1 MRFFFAFRGSLKGVG
16 MGRRVVLSVAI
27 LAAIFATGCAKK
39 TDDATLATQI
49 KSQMFS
55 EPQLNGASVEVTS
68 KGGQVTLAGTVPN
81 DAARYK
87 AYKIANETAGVA
99 KVNDQ
104 MTVAPAPALE
114 PNPSAHNPEPSSTA
128 LNTGAL
134 NTGSP
139 ARAANKVRN
148 ARTKNSPDPSD
159 DSQLAENTPAPQ
171 QEPPAEPPVSSNAQE
186 QPVSPAPP
194 QPVQPPTP
202 TPPPPQSRQVEVPAS
217 STLTVRMIDGVDSSV
232 NNAGEI
238 FHATLESP
246 LVVDN
251 DVVVPRG
258 ADIYVRLVS
267 ASSAGRMKG
276 KSELHLELVKM
287 EFQGRSYPLVSST
300 YSATGS
306 SRGKNTAAKVGGGAA
321 LGAIIGALAG
331 GGKGA
336 GIGAGVGA
344 AGGAIYQGSTKGK
357 QVKIPAET
365 RLDFQLEQ
373 PVTVTVMPR
382 PSNSLVGQQ

>member
-1 MRFFFAFRGSLKGVG
+1 LRFFFALRKLLEGVD
-16 MGRRVVLSVAI
+16 MGRSAVLSVAV
-27 LAAIFATGCAKK
+27 LLAIFSAGCSKK
-39 TDDATLATQI
+39 VDDATLATQI

-55 EPQLNGASVEVTS
+55 DPQLNGASLEVTS
-68 KGGQVTLAGTVPN
+68 KDGQVTLAGMVPT
-81 DAARYK
+81 DAARYR
-87 AYKIANETAGVA
+87 AYKIANETAGVT
-99 KVNDQ
+99 KVNDH
-104 MTVAPAPALE
+104 MAVAPASALE
-114 PNPSAHNPEPSSTA
+114 PTQPTTSATSESTSSNRASTARSSDRPRKSRVKNPEQSA
-128 LNTGAL
+128 
-134 NTGSP
+134 
-139 ARAANKVRN
+139 
-148 ARTKNSPDPSD
+148 D
-159 DSQLAENTPAPQ
+159 DDQIA
-171 QEPPAEPPVSSNAQE
+171 SNA
-186 QPVSPAPP
+186 APP
-194 QPVQPPTP
+194 QPEPSPELSPTP
-202 TPPPPQSRQVEVPAS
+202 AAQTETAPPPVPQPLQPSSSPPSLQPRQIEVPAS

-238 FHATLESP
+238 FHASLESP

-300 YSATGS
+300 YSVTGS

-344 AGGAIYQGSTKGK
+344 AGGAIYQGATKGK

-365 RLDFQLEQ
+365 KLDFQLEQ

-382 PSNSLVGQQ
+382 PSNFAVGQP

>member
-1 MRFFFAFRGSLKGVG
+1 
-16 MGRRVVLSVAI
+16 MGRRVVLSVMV
-27 LAAIFATGCAKK
+27 LASIFAVGCSRKV
-39 TDDATLATQI
+39 DDATLATQI

-55 EPQLNGASVEVTS
+55 DPQLNAANLEVTS
-68 KGGQVTLAGTVPN
+68 KEGQVTLAGTVPN

-87 AYKIANETAGVA
+87 AYKIANETAGVT
-99 KVNDQ
+99 KVSDQ
-104 MTVAPAPALE
+104 MTVAPPPMLGPTPPTSSAAPKSNASKDVPLSRA
-114 PNPSAHNPEPSSTA
+114 PDKPRKARVKAPPEPA
-128 LNTGAL
+128 GDDQIADNT
-134 NTGSP
+134 S
-139 ARAANKVRN
+139 
-148 ARTKNSPDPSD
+148 RT
-159 DSQLAENTPAPQ
+159 Q
-171 QEPPAEPPVSSNAQE
+171 QEQSAELPPTPDAQAQPVPPPA
-186 QPVSPAPP
+186 QPSLP
-194 QPVQPPTP
+194 P
-202 TPPPPQSRQVEVPAS
+202 TPPPPPQPRQIEVSAN

-232 NNAGEI
+232 NSAGEI
-238 FHATLESP
+238 FHASLESP

>member
-1 MRFFFAFRGSLKGVG
+1 
-16 MGRRVVLSVAI
+16 MGRRVVLSIVVLVSIVA
-27 LAAIFATGCAKK
+27 AGCSRKV
-39 TDDATLATQI
+39 DDATLATQI

-55 EPQLNGASVEVTS
+55 DMQLNGANLEVTS
-68 KGGQVTLAGTVPN
+68 KDGQVTLAGTVPN

-87 AYKIANETAGVA
+87 AYKIANETAGVT

-104 MTVAPAPALE
+104 IAVAPPTVLE
-114 PNPSAHNPEPSSTA
+114 PTRPTSSAAPKSNA
-128 LNTGAL
+128 LKDVPLSRAPGRPRKAPIKDPPDTDN
-134 NTGSP
+134 NDQI
-139 ARAANKVRN
+139 AANTSSN
-148 ARTKNSPDPSD
+148 
-159 DSQLAENTPAPQ
+159 Q
-171 QEPPAEPPVSSNAQE
+171 QEQSSELAPTPNAA
-186 QPVSPAPP
+186 QPVPP
-194 QPVQPPTP
+194 PSQPSLPP
-202 TPPPPQSRQVEVPAS
+202 TPPPPPQPRQIDVPAN

-232 NNAGEI
+232 NSAGEI
-238 FHATLESP
+238 FHASLESP
-246 LVVDN
+246 LVVEN

-287 EFQGRSYPLVSST
+287 EFQGRSYPLVSNA

-344 AGGAIYQGSTKGK
+344 AGGAIYQGATKGK

-365 RLDFQLEQ
+365 MLDFQLEQ

>member
-1 MRFFFAFRGSLKGVG
+1 

-27 LAAIFATGCAKK
+27 LVAIFTGGCAKK

-55 EPQLNGASVEVTS
+55 DPRLNGASLEVTS
-68 KGGQVTLAGTVPN
+68 KDGQVTLAGTVPN
-81 DAARYK
+81 DAARYE
-87 AYKIANETAGVA
+87 AYKIANETAGVT

-104 MTVAPAPALE
+104 MTVAPTPALE
-114 PNPSAHNPEPSSTA
+114 PHSPTTNPAPASIA
-128 LNTGAL
+128 LND
-134 NTGSP
+134 SPP
-139 ARAANKVRN
+139 ARTADKTRK
-148 ARTKNSPDPSD
+148 ARTKSSPPPTD
-159 DSQLAENTPAPQ
+159 DNQIVENAAAPQ
-171 QEPPAEPPVSSNAQE
+171 QAPPELPAAPDVQQ
-186 QPVSPAPP
+186 QPVAPATPQAVQPPLTTPLPP
-194 QPVQPPTP
+194 QP
-202 TPPPPQSRQVEVPAS
+202 RQVEVPAS
-217 STLTVRMIDGVDSSV
+217 STLTVRMIDGVDASV
-232 NNAGEI
+232 NSAGEI
-238 FHATLESP
+238 FHASLESP

-300 YSATGS
+300 YSVTGS

-321 LGAIIGALAG
+321 LGAIIGAIAG

-344 AGGAIYQGSTKGK
+344 AGGAIYQGATKGK

-373 PVTVTVMPR
+373 PVTVTVLPR
-382 PSNSLVGQQ
+382 PSNSVVGQQ

>member
-1 MRFFFAFRGSLKGVG
+1 
-16 MGRRVVLSVAI
+16 MGRRVVLSI
-27 LAAIFATGCAKK
+27 LVLVSIFAAGCSKK
-39 TDDATLATQI
+39 VDDATLATQI

-55 EPQLNGASVEVTS
+55 DMQLNGANLEVTS
-68 KGGQVTLAGTVPN
+68 KDGQVTLAGTVPN

-87 AYKIANETAGVA
+87 AYKIANETAGVT

-104 MTVAPAPALE
+104 ITVAPPPTLE
-114 PNPSAHNPEPSSTA
+114 PTLPTNSA
-128 LNTGAL
+128 
-134 NTGSP
+134 
-139 ARAANKVRN
+139 
-148 ARTKNSPDPSD
+148 
-159 DSQLAENTPAPQ
+159 APK
-171 QEPPAEPPVSSNAQE
+171 SNASKDVPLSGAPDKPRKAPIKNPPNPNNNDQSADNTSPTQQE
-186 QPVSPAPP
+186 QPPELAPTP
-194 QPVQPPTP
+194 DAQAQPVPPPAAQPSLPP
-202 TPPPPQSRQVEVPAS
+202 TPPPPPQPRQIDVPAN

-232 NNAGEI
+232 NSAGEI
-238 FHATLESP
+238 FHASLESP

-287 EFQGRSYPLVSST
+287 EFQGRSYPLVSSA

-344 AGGAIYQGSTKGK
+344 AGGAIYQGATKGK

>member
-1 MRFFFAFRGSLKGVG
+1 
-16 MGRRVVLSVAI
+16 MGRRVVLSDCGARVNFRCGLLEESGRCNARDADQVADVFGHATERRKPRSY
-27 LAAIFATGCAKK
+27 LEGWASNTDRHGSERCGSLQSLQDRERNGWRDESERPDNRCAVDRWLRRRRPTNSAAPKSNAAK
-39 TDDATLATQI
+39 D
-49 KSQMFS
+49 
-55 EPQLNGASVEVTS
+55 
-68 KGGQVTLAGTVPN
+68 VPLSRAP
-81 DAARYK
+81 DKPRKARVK
-87 AYKIANETAGVA
+87 
-99 KVNDQ
+99 
-104 MTVAPAPALE
+104 
-114 PNPSAHNPEPSSTA
+114 NPPEPDSADEIAGNTSPNQREQSSELAPT
-128 LNTGAL
+128 
-134 NTGSP
+134 
-139 ARAANKVRN
+139 
-148 ARTKNSPDPSD
+148 PD
-159 DSQLAENTPAPQ
+159 
-171 QEPPAEPPVSSNAQE
+171 AQA
-186 QPVSPAPP
+186 QPVPP
-194 QPVQPPTP
+194 PSQPSLPP
-202 TPPPPQSRQVEVPAS
+202 TPPPPPQPRQIDVPAN

-232 NNAGEI
+232 NSAGEI
-238 FHATLESP
+238 FHASLESP
-246 LVVDN
+246 LVVEN

-267 ASSAGRMKG
+267 ARSAGRMKG

-287 EFQGRSYPLVSST
+287 EFQGRSYPLVSNA

-344 AGGAIYQGSTKGK
+344 ASGAIYQGATKGK

-365 RLDFQLEQ
+365 MLDFQLEQ

>member
-1 MRFFFAFRGSLKGVG
+1 VLMSVFA
-16 MGRRVVLSVAI
+16 A
-27 LAAIFATGCAKK
+27 GCSRKV
-39 TDDATLATQI
+39 DDATLATQI

-55 EPQLNGASVEVTS
+55 DMQLNGANLEVTS
-68 KGGQVTLAGTVPN
+68 KDGQVTLTGTVPN

-104 MTVAPAPALE
+104 ITVAPRPILEPTLPTNSAAPKSNASKDVPLSRAPDKPRKARVQNPSEPENDNEIAANTSPNQQEHSSELASTPEAPARSV
-114 PNPSAHNPEPSSTA
+114 PPPSQPS
-128 LNTGAL
+128 LPL
-134 NTGSP
+134 
-139 ARAANKVRN
+139 
-148 ARTKNSPDPSD
+148 
-159 DSQLAENTPAPQ
+159 
-171 QEPPAEPPVSSNAQE
+171 
-186 QPVSPAPP
+186 
-194 QPVQPPTP
+194 
-202 TPPPPQSRQVEVPAS
+202 TPPPPPQPRQIDVPAN

-232 NNAGEI
+232 NSAGEI
-238 FHATLESP
+238 FHASLESP

-287 EFQGRSYPLVSST
+287 EFQGRSYPLVSNA

-344 AGGAIYQGSTKGK
+344 AGGAIYQGATKGK

-365 RLDFQLEQ
+365 MLDFQLEQ

-382 PSNSLVGQQ
+382 ASNSLVGQQ

>member
-1 MRFFFAFRGSLKGVG
+1 
-16 MGRRVVLSVAI
+16 MGRQAVLSIAV
-27 LAAIFATGCAKK
+27 LVSIFAAGCSRKV
-39 TDDATLATQI
+39 DDATLATQI

-55 EPQLNGASVEVTS
+55 DMQLNGANLEITS
-68 KGGQVTLAGTVPN
+68 KDGQVTLTGTVPN

-104 MTVAPAPALE
+104 ITVAPRAMLEPTPPTNSAVPKSNASKDVPLSRAPDKPRKARVQNPSEPENDNEIAANTSSNQQEQSSELASTPEAPARSV
-114 PNPSAHNPEPSSTA
+114 PPPSQPS
-128 LNTGAL
+128 L
-134 NTGSP
+134 P
-139 ARAANKVRN
+139 
-148 ARTKNSPDPSD
+148 
-159 DSQLAENTPAPQ
+159 
-171 QEPPAEPPVSSNAQE
+171 
-186 QPVSPAPP
+186 
-194 QPVQPPTP
+194 P
-202 TPPPPQSRQVEVPAS
+202 TPPPPPQPRQIDVPAN

-232 NNAGEI
+232 NSAGEI
-238 FHATLESP
+238 FHASLDSP

-287 EFQGRSYPLVSST
+287 EFQGRSYPLVSNA

-344 AGGAIYQGSTKGK
+344 AGGAIYQGATKGK

-365 RLDFQLEQ
+365 MLDFQLEQ

-382 PSNSLVGQQ
+382 ASNSLVGQQ

>member
-1 MRFFFAFRGSLKGVG
+1 MRFFFAFKRSLKGVG
-16 MGRRVVLSVAI
+16 MGRRAVLSVAI
-27 LAAIFATGCAKK
+27 IAAIFVAGCAQK
-39 TDDATLATQI
+39 TDDVTLATQI

-55 EPQLNGASVEVTS
+55 EPQLNGASLEVRS
-68 KGGQVTLAGTVPN
+68 KEGQVTLAGTVPN

-87 AYKIANETAGVA
+87 AYKIANETSGVT

-104 MTVAPAPALE
+104 MAVAPTPAFE
-114 PNPSAHNPEPSSTA
+114 PNLPENNSESAST
-128 LNTGAL
+128 AL

-139 ARAANKVRN
+139 APAANKVRK
-148 ARTKNSPDPSD
+148 ARTKNSPAPTD
-159 DSQLAENTPAPQ
+159 DSQLADDAVASQ
-171 QEPPAEPPVSSNAQE
+171 QEPPPELPTPPNAQE
-186 QPVSPAPP
+186 QPVPSASP
-194 QPVQPPTP
+194 QPVLPPTP
-202 TPPPPQSRQVEVPAS
+202 SPPPPQPRQVEVPATS
-217 STLTVRMIDGVDSSV
+217 ILTVRMIDGIDSSV

-238 FHATLESP
+238 FHASLESP

-300 YSATGS
+300 YSITGS

-321 LGAIIGALAG
+321 LGAIIGAIAG

-344 AGGAIYQGSTKGK
+344 AGGAIYQGATKGK
-357 QVKIPAET
+357 QVKIQAET
-365 RLDFQLEQ
+365 RLDFQLDQ
-373 PVTVTVMPR
+373 PVAVTVVPR
-382 PSNSLVGQQ
+382 PSDSAVGQQ

>member
-1 MRFFFAFRGSLKGVG
+1 MRFFFAFKESLKGVG
-16 MGRRVVLSVAI
+16 MGRRAVLSVAI
-27 LAAIFATGCAKK
+27 LAAIFAAGCAKK

-55 EPQLNGASVEVTS
+55 EPQLNGASLEVTS
-68 KGGQVTLAGTVPN
+68 KDGQVTLAGTVPN

-87 AYKIANETAGVA
+87 AYKIANETAGVT

-114 PNPSAHNPEPSSTA
+114 PNPSAHDPEPSSTA
-128 LNTGAL
+128 LNTG
-134 NTGSP
+134 SP
-139 ARAANKVRN
+139 ARAASKVRK
-148 ARTKNSPDPSD
+148 ARTKNSPAPSD
-159 DSQLAENTPAPQ
+159 DSQLDENIAAPQ
-171 QEPPAEPPVSSNAQE
+171 QEPPPEPPASPNAQE
-186 QPVSPAPP
+186 QLVSPASPR
-194 QPVQPPTP
+194 PVLPPTP
-202 TPPPPQSRQVEVPAS
+202 TPPPQPRQVEVPAS

-232 NNAGEI
+232 SNAGEI
-238 FHATLESP
+238 FHASLESP

-287 EFQGRSYPLVSST
+287 EFQGRSYPLVSNT
-300 YSATGS
+300 YSITGS

-321 LGAIIGALAG
+321 FGAIIGAIAG

-344 AGGAIYQGSTKGK
+344 AGGAIYQGATKGK
-357 QVKIPAET
+357 QVKIQAET
-365 RLDFQLEQ
+365 RLDFQLDQ
-373 PVTVTVMPR
+373 PVTVTVMSR
-382 PSNSLVGQQ
+382 PSNSTVGQQ

>member
-1 MRFFFAFRGSLKGVG
+1 
-16 MGRRVVLSVAI
+16 MGRQAVLSIAV
-27 LAAIFATGCAKK
+27 LVSIFTAGCSRKV
-39 TDDATLATQI
+39 DDATLATQI

-55 EPQLNGASVEVTS
+55 DMQLNGANLEVTS
-68 KGGQVTLAGTVPN
+68 KDGQVTLTGTVPN

-87 AYKIANETAGVA
+87 AYKIASETAGVA

-104 MTVAPAPALE
+104 ITVAPRPMLEPTLPTNSAAPKSNASKDVPLSRAPDKPRKARVKNPSESENDNEIAANTSPNQQEQSSELASTLEAPARSV
-114 PNPSAHNPEPSSTA
+114 PSPSQ
-128 LNTGAL
+128 
-134 NTGSP
+134 
-139 ARAANKVRN
+139 
-148 ARTKNSPDPSD
+148 PS
-159 DSQLAENTPAPQ
+159 LP
-171 QEPPAEPPVSSNAQE
+171 
-186 QPVSPAPP
+186 
-194 QPVQPPTP
+194 P
-202 TPPPPQSRQVEVPAS
+202 TPPPPPQPRQIDVPAN

-232 NNAGEI
+232 NSAGEI
-238 FHATLESP
+238 FHASLESP

-287 EFQGRSYPLVSST
+287 EFQGRSYPLVSNA

-344 AGGAIYQGSTKGK
+344 AGGAIYQGATKGK

-365 RLDFQLEQ
+365 MLDFQLEQ

-382 PSNSLVGQQ
+382 ASNSLVGQQ

>member
-1 MRFFFAFRGSLKGVG
+1 
-16 MGRRVVLSVAI
+16 MGRQAVLSIVVLVSVF
-27 LAAIFATGCAKK
+27 AAGCSRKV
-39 TDDATLATQI
+39 DDATLATQI

-55 EPQLNGASVEVTS
+55 DTQLNGANLEVTS
-68 KGGQVTLAGTVPN
+68 KDGQVTLTGTVPN
-81 DAARYK
+81 DASRYK
-87 AYKIANETAGVA
+87 AYKIANETAGVT

-104 MTVAPAPALE
+104 ITVAPRPMVKATLPTNSAASKPHAAKDVPLSRAPGRPRKA
-114 PNPSAHNPEPSSTA
+114 PIKNP
-128 LNTGAL
+128 
-134 NTGSP
+134 
-139 ARAANKVRN
+139 
-148 ARTKNSPDPSD
+148 PDPNNNDQIAADTS
-159 DSQLAENTPAPQ
+159 SNQ
-171 QEPPAEPPVSSNAQE
+171 QEQSSELAPTTDAQA
-186 QPVSPAPP
+186 QPVPP
-194 QPVQPPTP
+194 PSQPSLPP
-202 TPPPPQSRQVEVPAS
+202 TPPPPPQPRQIDVPAN

-232 NNAGEI
+232 NSAGEI
-238 FHATLESP
+238 FHASLESP
-246 LVVDN
+246 LVVEN

-287 EFQGRSYPLVSST
+287 EFQGRSYPLVSNA

-344 AGGAIYQGSTKGK
+344 AGGVIYQGATKGK

-365 RLDFQLEQ
+365 MLDFQLEQ